1 MDLKINREILSVNE
15 KIYDGVQEQSV
26 ELDYIL
32 PDYFPDIFK
41 LIKCSITPSVLSSA
55 VNGDTVTY
63 ELLADIKILYCSENN
78 SGIQCISQKQTY
90 TKTVQMGEGV
100 NKPSVFLKPKTDHI
114 NCRVVNQRRIDMR
127 GAVSVKVKIT
137 GEKNQEVICD
147 IFGMN
152 AQMKKIPVEYAAK
165 KIREN
170 KVISVSEDVEMNM
183 SNKPVLSIIRTGTVM
198 SVPDKKIIAGKLVVK
213 GEVKADILYTCEN
226 GMEKMQFA
234 VPYSQIIDMEG
245 LDESYQCRVNT
256 SVISCDI
263 IPAADSDGEMKIL
276 KCELKINIECNAEKS
291 IPVQLVADAYS
302 TSYPCEYT
310 SSRLMVEQSPLEIND
325 VLQEKISVENEGG
338 SVSAVY
344 DVWCSIKNVNVRIIP
359 DEKSI
364 SISGM
369 LCCNVMFKGDNN
381 MPSVM
386 EKEEAFERKLE
397 YAQITAN
404 STADI
409 EPEVMDCSYTLTS
422 SSGISVKAEIR
433 ISGNLYTSSGI
444 EAITDINFNDTTKI
458 VRDGDYAL
466 KLYYGVQN
474 EDIWDI
480 AKKYYTSVKAIMEEN
495 SLESERLTD
504 NGMLLIPI
512 V

>member
-198 SVPDKKIIAGKLVVK
+198 SVPIKK
-213 GEVKADILYTCEN
+213 
-226 GMEKMQFA
+226 
-234 VPYSQIIDMEG
+234 
-245 LDESYQCRVNT
+245 
-256 SVISCDI
+256 
-263 IPAADSDGEMKIL
+263 
-276 KCELKINIECNAEKS
+276 
-291 IPVQLVADAYS
+291 
-302 TSYPCEYT
+302 
-310 SSRLMVEQSPLEIND
+310 
-325 VLQEKISVENEGG
+325 
-338 SVSAVY
+338 
-344 DVWCSIKNVNVRIIP
+344 
-359 DEKSI
+359 
-364 SISGM
+364 
-369 LCCNVMFKGDNN
+369 
-381 MPSVM
+381 
-386 EKEEAFERKLE
+386 
-397 YAQITAN
+397 
-404 STADI
+404 
-409 EPEVMDCSYTLTS
+409 
-422 SSGISVKAEIR
+422 
-433 ISGNLYTSSGI
+433 
-444 EAITDINFNDTTKI
+444 
-458 VRDGDYAL
+458 
-466 KLYYGVQN
+466 
-474 EDIWDI
+474 
-480 AKKYYTSVKAIMEEN
+480 
-495 SLESERLTD
+495 
-504 NGMLLIPI
+504 
-512 V
+512 